1 MFSSWEMAIWA
12 EAPQCNIINSFQY
25 NDCFPWRHRFSQ
37 KGRFNVIKAGK
48 EQLRKEKQNYLNRK
62 LQLEKKKILG
72 LYFIIHSK
80 NYNGGL
86 GVGGEKNEEEEGKNS
101 MENQS
106 WSYLRKAD
114 TAWDRSGWWE
124 LTLGPRRFHWFH
136 WVLHYK
142 VGKF

>member
-1 MFSSWEMAIWA
+1 M
-12 EAPQCNIINSFQY
+12 
-25 NDCFPWRHRFSQ
+25 
-37 KGRFNVIKAGK
+37 IKAGK

-62 LQLEKKKILG
+62 LQLEKKKILR

-106 WSYLRKAD
+106 
-114 TAWDRSGWWE
+114 
-124 LTLGPRRFHWFH
+124 
-136 WVLHYK
+136 
-142 VGKF
+142 